1 MAGRR
6 PSDSYVVS
14 PSSQPFSSVP
24 AEVLNEPDWP
34 RTDAYGE
41 SQGYNTGPRFY
52 SSPSASNSQPYQ
64 RQDSRGN
71 SAFLNVLKERVQA
84 VLDAQ
89 QNSSLRHSSVGNV
102 SEPLVPE
109 FHETPHGSHPGAG
122 ATMVPSLRNQPR
134 DLQMLPLQTGA
145 EPVVVDRGTNGGPR
159 PASWEDFYSIDW
171 MPKEFFLKFRQQVEG
186 YQLGAN
192 FEFDGFKVNGC
203 NTKIVFKPA
212 KADRKWKFICEPKHG
227 DLRLLTKKIPIGPL
241 LNIQVGIGH
250 DWINHTTGW
259 KWKVTT
265 SLGGDGASQIR
276 HKTLLPLCPGIDFR
290 VGWNAEYVLPD
301 LHGALG
307 TGDPMVGLNLGHLYA
322 SVERLEAIYTHMT

>member
-6 PSDSYVVS
+6 GPDPYIVS

-24 AEVLNEPDWP
+24 ADFSYDPDWAY
-34 RTDAYGE
+34 TDAYRGRR
-41 SQGYNTGPRFY
+41 GYNANPRIDP
-52 SSPSASNSQPYQ
+52 SPSASTSYQ
-64 RQDSRGN
+64 RQDSKTN
-71 SAFLNVLKERVQA
+71 NTFLNVLKERVQA
-84 VLDAQ
+84 ILDAQ
-89 QNSSLRHSSVGNV
+89 QSSSPRHSSTGNV
-102 SEPLVPE
+102 SEPLSPQ
-109 FHETPHGSHPGAG
+109 FHEAPTSSHQHA
-122 ATMVPSLRNQPR
+122 SLRNQSR
-134 DLQMLPLQTGA
+134 ELQMFPLQTGA
-145 EPVVVDRGTNGGPR
+145 DPVVLERGTHEPR
-159 PASWEDFYSIDW
+159 PAVWQDFYSIDW
-171 MPKEFFLKFRQQVEG
+171 TPKDVFFKFRQQVEG

-192 FEFDGFKVNGC
+192 FEFDGFKVDGF
-203 NTKIVFKPA
+203 NTKFVFKPA
-212 KADRKWKFICEPKHG
+212 KGDRKWKLICEPKHG

-265 SLGGDGASQIR
+265 SLGGDGVSQIR
-276 HKTLLPLCPGIDFR
+276 HKTLLPICPGIDFR

-322 SVERLEAIYTHMT
+322 SVERVEAIYTHTT

>member
-34 RTDAYGE
+34 RTDAYGGR
-41 SQGYNTGPRFY
+41 QGYNTSPRFD

-89 QNSSLRHSSVGNV
+89 QNSSPRHSSTGNV

-109 FHETPHGSHPGAG
+109 FYETPNSSHPSAG
-122 ATMVPSLRNQPR
+122 ATMVPSLRNQTR
-134 DLQMLPLQTGA
+134 ELQMLPLQTGA
-145 EPVVVDRGTNGGPR
+145 EPIVVDRGTNGGPR

-241 LNIQVGIGH
+241 LNIQSIGH
-250 DWINHTTGW
+250 
-259 KWKVTT
+259 
-265 SLGGDGASQIR
+265 R
-276 HKTLLPLCPGIDFR
+276 
-290 VGWNAEYVLPD
+290 
-301 LHGALG
+301 
-307 TGDPMVGLNLGHLYA
+307 
-322 SVERLEAIYTHMT
+322 